1 MATISKHIDCSAM
14 VESLHA
20 MESIHFQQWWRE
32 QSEEY
37 AKVRLELYE
46 TDDGL
51 FIVELFTDP
60 ADESENY
67 HTISRDVFGDESLAR
82 KHFRQIEVGVD
93 LLMNLTVI

>member
-1 MATISKHIDCSAM
+1 
-14 VESLHA
+14 

-32 QSEEY
+32 QSDEY

-60 ADESENY
+60 NDESYNY
-67 HTISRDVFGDESLAR
+67 HIISRDTFDDEKLAR

-93 LLMNLTVI
+93 LMMSLTVI

>member
-1 MATISKHIDCSAM
+1 
-14 VESLHA
+14 
-20 MESIHFQQWWRE
+20 MESIHFQQWRRE
-32 QSEEY
+32 QSDEY

-60 ADESENY
+60 DDESYNY
-67 HTISRDVFGDESLAR
+67 HTISKDIFIDESLAR

-93 LLMNLTVI
+93 LLMSLTVI

>member
-1 MATISKHIDCSAM
+1 
-14 VESLHA
+14 

-32 QSEEY
+32 QSNEN

-60 ADESENY
+60 NDESDNY
-67 HTISRDVFGDESLAR
+67 HIISRDIFGDESLAR

-93 LLMNLTVI
+93 LMMSLTVI

>member
-1 MATISKHIDCSAM
+1 
-14 VESLHA
+14 
-20 MESIHFQQWWRE
+20 MESIDFQQWRRE
-32 QSEEY
+32 QSDEF

-60 ADESENY
+60 DDESGNY
-67 HTISRDVFGDESLAR
+67 HIISRDIFGDESLAR

-93 LLMNLTVI
+93 LMMSLTVI